1 MPSGRSVLAAPQVS
15 MYLKVC
21 RKPPTGV
28 LAQGSDRPGRHPKL
42 CERGSSVTPAG
53 NLGLRKN
60 QKEAILNWS
69 KAIKTWG
76 DGVFRRGPYVSTARR
91 EWAASG
97 GAYDATYA
105 GRLRSVPAL

>member
-42 CERGSSVTPAG
+42 CE
-53 NLGLRKN
+53 
-60 QKEAILNWS
+60 Q
-69 KAIKTWG
+69 
-76 DGVFRRGPYVSTARR
+76 
-91 EWAASG
+91 
-97 GAYDATYA
+97 
-105 GRLRSVPAL
+105 